1 MVLKSFELLKHDES
15 LISSFHRKLVLVS
28 RGERVPDMYWEK
40 KNGEYASGDDIS
52 VIAVSL
58 KEVFYLLNGKSLTKS
73 FSSTKVPT

>member
-1 MVLKSFELLKHDES
+1 MLNNHFLSS
-15 LISSFHRKLVLVS
+15 ISRKLILVS

-58 KEVFYLLNGKSLTKS
+58 KEVFHLLNGKSLTKS